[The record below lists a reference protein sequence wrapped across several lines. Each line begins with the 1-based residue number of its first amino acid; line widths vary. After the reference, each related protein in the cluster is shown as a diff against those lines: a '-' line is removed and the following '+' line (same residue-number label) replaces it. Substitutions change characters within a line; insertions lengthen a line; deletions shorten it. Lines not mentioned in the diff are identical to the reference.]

1 MRRAQHVAH
10 PAAARQ
16 SALQALLEAVR
27 EEYKGEWRAL
37 IQGVSA
43 AEDAGAALDVIEGWL
58 GGHNLMDD
66 EGVAIAAALVVGI
79 RDFPKSPT
87 LAKLC
92 MVAALR
98 PQVSGEGPQPVKI
111 DLHYLIGEGMAGV
124 RYPAD
129 LDAYEDAV
137 IADATRR
144 IKATFTEFRRRAAK
158 AGIEATPVPV
168 HYGRDLAWAAA
179 HLVENMS
186 YEALAERFDMDES
199 VVKRAVGAILQRCG
213 LRPRRRGKPRKAPS
227 LVVRKGAKSRI

>member
-1 MRRAQHVAH
+1 MRRAQRIAH

-37 IQGVSA
+37 VQGVSA

-58 GGHNLMDD
+58 GGHNLLDD
-66 EGVAIAAALVVGI
+66 EGVAIGAALVVGI
-79 RDFPKSPT
+79 RDFPKTPT

-111 DLHYLIGEGMAGV
+111 DLHYLIGEGMAAV
-124 RYPAD
+124 KYPAD
-129 LDAYEDAV
+129 PDAYEDAV

-144 IKATFTEFRRRAAK
+144 IKAAFTEFRRRVAES
-158 AGIEATPVPV
+158 GIQPTPVPV
-168 HYGRDLAWAAA
+168 NYGRDLAWAAA
-179 HLVENMS
+179 YLVERLS
-186 YEALAERFDMDES
+186 YEALAERVQKEMS
-199 VVKRAVGAILQRCG
+199 VLKRAVGAILQRCG